1 VFLFGVSPLDGEF
14 IPHFYIKMERTKCT
28 VWSRVVGY
36 LRSVDMYN
44 EGKASEF
51 EDRIVFKTT

>member
-1 VFLFGVSPLDGEF
+1 MKT
-14 IPHFYIKMERTKCT
+14 IQRTKCA

-44 EGKASEF
+44 EGKQSEYH
-51 EDRIVFKTT
+51 DRKLFKVQ